1 MSRIYDYGS
10 FSSGKNKN
18 VSSEMTFTCEL
29 AYLDVEVVNRP
40 PEITDVDS
48 LELEIEYQVSIER
61 SKDGIQ
67 DLNFKISNMEVEIKV
82 DDYPNDQKEF
92 EFDLAPGENI
102 PLPNIIV
109 RKGAKLIPA
118 QPTFARI
125 NMMKSMNTMDFRI
138 EVLFGHDE

>member
-109 RKGAKLIPA
+109 RKGSKLIPA

>member
-102 PLPNIIV
+102 PPPNIIV
-109 RKGAKLIPA
+109 RKGSKLIPA

>member
-18 VSSEMTFTCEL
+18 LSSEMTFTCEL

-109 RKGAKLIPA
+109 RKGSKLIPA

>member
-109 RKGAKLIPA
+109 RKGSKLIPA
-118 QPTFARI
+118 QPTFAWI

>member
-1 MSRIYDYGS
+1 MPRIYDYGA
-10 FSSGKNKN
+10 FSTGKNKN

-61 SKDGIQ
+61 SKEGIQ

-109 RKGAKLIPA
+109 RKGSKLIPA

>member
-1 MSRIYDYGS
+1 MPRIYDYGS

-109 RKGAKLIPA
+109 RKGSKLIPA